1 MNSLQVF
8 SHQQFGSIRTITED
22 GKTLF
27 CAKDVATAL
36 GYKNTRDAIIRHCKG
51 VVKRDGVSI
60 STNQHGTT
68 TEQVVKMAYIPEGDI
83 YRLAARSELPGADAF
98 ESWIFDAVL
107 PTIRKTGS
115 YGDTCGITSKQL
127 LMVAERTAAIMASNL
142 LHEIIP
148 LITNKGT
155 DVVDAQSGT
164 SLPAVHPIDFSSVKD
179 AKPTT
184 TPCKLETFPDS
195 LRLQIDAMMEEM
207 RAAQCLNFSHI
218 ARFCATKGYA
228 ISNPAVKR
236 YYVRHFEQA

>member
-1 MNSLQVF
+1 MNSLQIF
-8 SHQQFGSIRTITED
+8 NHPQFGSVRTITED

-27 CAKDVATAL
+27 CGKDICEAL
-36 GYKNTRDAIIRHCKG
+36 GYTNPRKAIGDHCKG
-51 VVKRDGVSI
+51 VTKRDTPSNGGIQTMAFI
-60 STNQHGTT
+60 S
-68 TEQVVKMAYIPEGDI
+68 EGDL
-83 YRLAARSELPGADAF
+83 YRLITHSKMPAAEEF
-98 ESWIFDAVL
+98 ESWVFDEVI
-107 PTIRKTGS
+107 PTIRQTGS

-207 RAAQCLNFSHI
+207 
-218 ARFCATKGYA
+218 
-228 ISNPAVKR
+228 
-236 YYVRHFEQA
+236 